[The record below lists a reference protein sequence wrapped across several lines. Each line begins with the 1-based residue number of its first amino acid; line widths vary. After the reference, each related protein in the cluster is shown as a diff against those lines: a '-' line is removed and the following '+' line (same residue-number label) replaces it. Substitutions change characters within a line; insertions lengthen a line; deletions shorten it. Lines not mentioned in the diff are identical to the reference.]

1 VDVVVSGEGGGGYTG
16 NFVVVREVVGVFKTF
31 NLLCALKGGE
41 GGVTTAS
48 DGKVFILWTLQRHI
62 REWR

>member
-1 VDVVVSGEGGGGYTG
+1 VDVVVSGRGDSG
-16 NFVVVREVVGVFKTF
+16 NFVVVREVGGVFKTF

-41 GGVTTAS
+41 GGGVTAAS
-48 DGKVFILWTLQRHI
+48 DGNVFILWTLQRDI